1 MITLLILITFSLVYI
16 LILFGENSCWSLL
29 GLKGIRDLNYLT
41 TYRFTPFFI
50 AFPLKTGTI
59 WVKEYPESTTTQT
72 RCFSVSSLWL
82 LNALNWA
89 ALKQAQSV
97 KSQLS
102 ILCIFWNGKVNYHVF
117 YPILILIY
125 LLCGKELWNH
135 ILQIK
140 FHHWH
145 PKKTKILL
153 QQSAKNLGCQCC
165 WLMLLSLSS
174 QCLFSLYTAWYI
186 TQ

>member
-1 MITLLILITFSLVYI
+1 MLITLGTQIIWQL
-16 LILFGENSCWSLL
+16 
-29 GLKGIRDLNYLT
+29 

-59 WVKEYPESTTTQT
+59 WVKEYPESTTIQT
-72 RCFSVSSLWL
+72 RRFSVSSLWL

-89 ALKQAQSV
+89 ALKQVQSI

-102 ILCIFWNGKVNYHVF
+102 ILLYAFFWNGKVNYHVF
-117 YPILILIY
+117 YPIFILIY
-125 LLCGKELWNH
+125 LLCGKELSNH

-145 PKKTKILL
+145 PKKTNILL
-153 QQSAKNLGCQCC
+153 QQLAKNLGCQCC

-174 QCLFSLYTAWYI
+174 QCLFPLYTAWYI

>member
-1 MITLLILITFSLVYI
+1 MSEGISWVYHHTDKALLSFLIM
-16 LILFGENSCWSLL
+16 
-29 GLKGIRDLNYLT
+29 
-41 TYRFTPFFI
+41 
-50 AFPLKTGTI
+50 AF
-59 WVKEYPESTTTQT
+59 ESTQL
-72 RCFSVSSLWL
+72 SSFETSTI
-82 LNALNWA
+82 NI
-89 ALKQAQSV
+89 

-102 ILCIFWNGKVNYHVF
+102 ILCIFWNGNVNYHVF
-117 YPILILIY
+117 YPIFILIY

-153 QQSAKNLGCQCC
+153 QQLAKNLGCQCC

-174 QCLFSLYTAWYI
+174 QCLFPLYTAWYI